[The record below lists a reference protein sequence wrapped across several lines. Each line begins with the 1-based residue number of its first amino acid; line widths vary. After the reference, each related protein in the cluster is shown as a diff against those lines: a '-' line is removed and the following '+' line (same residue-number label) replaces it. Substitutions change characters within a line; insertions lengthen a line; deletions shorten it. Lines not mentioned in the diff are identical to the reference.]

1 VRRGHEIRTLIDGRG
16 TSRPR
21 ADGVRCERHRCRV
34 KQLKSNGVVF
44 EECDSPMLKTVDSI
58 ANRGALKAAWFK
70 DSEENLIGIMQPVQE
85 SDCVAAGGAG
95 VRR

>member
-1 VRRGHEIRTLIDGRG
+1 
-16 TSRPR
+16 
-21 ADGVRCERHRCRV
+21 
-34 KQLKSNGVVF
+34 
-44 EECDSPMLKTVDSI
+44 MLKTVDSI
-58 ANRGALKAAWFK
+58 ANREALKAAWFK

>member
-1 VRRGHEIRTLIDGRG
+1 
-16 TSRPR
+16 
-21 ADGVRCERHRCRV
+21 
-34 KQLKSNGVVF
+34 VVF

-58 ANRGALKAAWFK
+58 ANREALKAAWFK